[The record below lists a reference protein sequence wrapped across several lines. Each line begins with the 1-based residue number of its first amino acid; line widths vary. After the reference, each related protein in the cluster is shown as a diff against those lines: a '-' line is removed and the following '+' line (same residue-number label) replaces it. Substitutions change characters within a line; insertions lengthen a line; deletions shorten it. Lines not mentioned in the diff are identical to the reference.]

1 MVMELKI
8 LQSNRSN
15 LFKVLI
21 GQEKKNKL
29 PPKLIVYNQG
39 VIVGSRAFTG
49 FLALPLLRNHCRQI
63 FRTFC
68 CCVHRCYSL
77 YFRCPVPIIA
87 NKRDYCKVCGLTSWY
102 C

>member
-15 LFKVLI
+15 PFKVLI

-39 VIVGSRAFTG
+39 VVVGARAFTG
-49 FLALPLLRNHCRQI
+49 FLVLPLSMVPTPPDLLS
-63 FRTFC
+63 F
-68 CCVHRCYSL
+68 
-77 YFRCPVPIIA
+77 PVLHSPM
-87 NKRDYCKVCGLTSWY
+87 L
-102 C
+102 